1 MVSGLSKWCWICAG
15 LVIAA
20 AGAVLEYTTVLPP
33 IPPLPL
39 ILLSIVVATHIAL
52 VGTRQFFA
60 NFGVAYGCA
69 ILVALIGIG
78 SAYAINRFIVDNIY
92 FWPPGVK

>member
-1 MVSGLSKWCWICAG
+1 MVGGWSKWCWIGAG

-20 AGAVLEYTTVLPP
+20 TGPVLEYTTVLPY

-39 ILLSIVVATHIAL
+39 ILLSIVVSAHVAFMR
-52 VGTRQFFA
+52 TRQFFA
-60 NFGVAYGCA
+60 NLGAAYGWA
-69 ILVALIGIG
+69 IIVALIGIAG
-78 SAYAINRFIVDNIY
+78 AYAINRFIVDNIY